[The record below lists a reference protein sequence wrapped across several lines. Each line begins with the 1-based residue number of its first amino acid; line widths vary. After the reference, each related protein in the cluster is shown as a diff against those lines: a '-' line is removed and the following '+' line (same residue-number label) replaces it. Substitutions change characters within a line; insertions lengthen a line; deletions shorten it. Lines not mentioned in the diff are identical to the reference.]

1 MSRTCSISTMIHHE
15 FHPKRESTIFHHMFT
30 YPSKILRCSTQKSRD
45 GPRTSPD
52 FSAFSRFPS
61 MEAATQLSA
70 LLRTTEALA
79 RYGAQRRVAVALQ
92 CRMRQKWQRKKY
104 LVTWQLGE
112 VMWGYVFIIL
122 EDYILNFHS
131 LFMSHTL
138 LDSSLFIF
146 IHLYSS
152 LFIFT
157 HLYSSLFTFIH
168 QWVRLQTNFCHW
180 KSKLLRRWCLPNPQ
194 IQRSQ
199 LLQLQRWWRS
209 VQKRRRFGRLQR
221 LGRTNGGSNDGK
233 ISYYPLVN

>member
-152 LFIFT
+152 LFIFI
-157 HLYSSLFTFIH
+157 HLYSSLFIFIH
-168 QWVRLQTNFCHW
+168 LYSSMSQASNQFLPLKIQASAPVMSAESSDPAESAAAAATLVAFCAEAPPLRAASAPGANQW
-180 KSKLLRRWCLPNPQ
+180 
-194 IQRSQ
+194 
-199 LLQLQRWWRS
+199 
-209 VQKRRRFGRLQR
+209 RF
-221 LGRTNGGSNDGK
+221 
-233 ISYYPLVN
+233 